1 MCLRAVSHKINK
13 QFDKVGNVCIF
24 AVSIDIKSMGKSF
37 FCRVTA
43 CVVACVFFIAAPS
56 CVNNKYELSEE
67 NLDMNVTV
75 FQEGISLPL
84 GSTADITLK
93 ELLAKMEL
101 GEDFDKYFGAGEDG
115 AYMVSIDGEYDL
127 SEELESL
134 TDILDIDAVGIDH
147 EAKFSLKDVNL
158 DGLEIDAID
167 FPYEK
172 KLSELITLPE
182 VNLPSMPAQ
191 EVNVSA
197 GLDDYAID
205 KSALNKVMKDNLE
218 DKEYKESGTLISLSK
233 DKIDKV
239 APFITDPDMEIQL
252 DNLGSMDL
260 GLEKEEEYSMEDSPI
275 NLVFEAELP
284 SGITGI
290 SALTFKDA
298 SLDITVRL
306 SDHFLKSGH
315 VDPTVDL
322 DLSHVFHLA
331 DVANDGHD
339 KDTWDHVVD
348 LFDLTHE
355 NTEPWSQ
362 THNIGIKS
370 LVIES
375 GDVVPENG
383 KVYLRKSVHVVPKV
397 TIDYNELVTTLNL
410 MQDHHQAIVEIDV
423 KFNNFEVDDIVFS
436 TDPMPMDFNKTISV
450 GSETGIDVPEQIE
463 KISSIKFTEA
473 SKLGLEIVAQN
484 LIDNMDLSLESL
496 QFTFPEGLDVKEGT
510 DYTVDNNVVTV
521 PGTAISETP
530 YKLDVMLGGIALGE
544 PEDGK
549 IYIKEDIKV
558 VAKVKAE
565 AQDISLS
572 DLPSS
577 DADDLKVNVKVTP
590 SLEFDDAVLTVKQ
603 TGFPIDLSVQSI
615 NAELPDAVK
624 DMEIVTV
631 YLAGEPK
638 ISIDINLPDLSQI
651 LGEQVSMNIVPSKEG
666 VALYFPEMLKF
677 PTSGDHFAYYN
688 HSKHALEY
696 KTRFADIDFPI
707 EKLEIA
713 PVKEKDPVTN
723 TDKAYARGEIKV
735 SGGVSVTGGEITYK
749 QIKKIVES
757 ENAVFSFIAR
767 MSELTPAEMEFGSY
781 ETSAGRVEQE
791 LDFLSDVEVPEML
804 EQLQQ
809 IELDDVKLFI
819 DIDARDLPSLG
830 AEAEIVFDVTAS
842 LPDFVMLDEN
852 DPRVNNNTL
861 LLSVVGTEQNDE
873 IVFAMDPV
881 KIIGLDLSDVDFKS
895 DEPLDQKVV
904 LDASLKLSNANVV
917 AANWVDKEHSIKL
930 EAVIKSDK
938 QYAEGE
944 QEKILVKSIKGRVNY
959 AIDPIEEEIDL
970 SDISKALNGDN
981 LTADIDI
988 HRFYVALDV
997 TTNLGV
1003 SAKADLKITPRYDG
1017 EWDEEKSVVPG
1028 KAIELSAAENAA
1040 DMKTTSLWISNT
1052 DEGMPAG
1059 YEFVEL
1065 DLLSLLRNMPEAIK
1079 LNLAAGTDAEE
1090 VCVFEPGAEYKLSAR
1105 YAAGIPLELGHD
1117 FAIEYR
1123 DTIQGI
1129 PAELGQIM
1137 EYGTLGLGG
1146 SVTSS
1151 IPLNFDMSVLLLDS
1165 EDNLIEM
1172 AETSG
1177 KQVIRGCGP
1186 NGTPVATPLDI
1197 VLEKKDGVD
1206 MSDISSLVL
1215 VFVANA
1221 ENMVGIPFKEESS
1234 LKAVLNAR
1242 IPEGITMDLSG
1253 LLFPKED
1260 EGSEEDENE
1269 TNE

>member
-1 MCLRAVSHKINK
+1 M
-13 QFDKVGNVCIF
+13 DGNVSIF

-37 FCRVTA
+37 FSRVTA
-43 CVVACVFFIAAPS
+43 CAVACVFFIATPS

-101 GEDFDKYFGAGEDG
+101 GEDFDKYFGAGADG

-127 SEELESL
+127 SEDLKSL

-158 DGLEIDAID
+158 DGLKIDAMD

-172 KLSELITLPE
+172 KLSELITLPQ
-182 VNLPSMPAQ
+182 VNLPVMPAQ

-197 GLDDYAID
+197 GLADYAID
-205 KSALNKVMKDNLE
+205 KSELNEVLKNNLGNKNVTGTLLSLSESVTNSISFDSDEPISIGDNLSIQGVGDLGFNKVTHYTMADN
-218 DKEYKESGTLISLSK
+218 
-233 DKIDKV
+233 
-239 APFITDPDMEIQL
+239 
-252 DNLGSMDL
+252 
-260 GLEKEEEYSMEDSPI
+260 PI
-275 NLVFEAELP
+275 NLEFRAELP
-284 SGITGI
+284 AGITGI
-290 SALTFKDA
+290 SALTFKNA
-298 SLDITVRL
+298 SLDITVKL

-322 DLSHVFHLA
+322 DLSHVFHLTGQENA
-331 DVANDGHD
+331 EHED
-339 KDTWDHVVD
+339 KWDHVVD
-348 LFDLTHE
+348 EFDLTDE
-355 NTEPWSQ
+355 KNWSD
-362 THNIGIKS
+362 THSIVLES
-370 LVIES
+370 LVIEA
-375 GDVVPENG
+375 GDVVPEDG
-383 KVYLRKSVHVVPKV
+383 KMYLKKNVQIIPEVDIEYH
-397 TIDYNELVTTLNL
+397 DLVTTVNL
-410 MQDHHQAIVEIDV
+410 MKQHHETIVEIDV

-436 TDPMPMDFNKTISV
+436 TDPMTMDFNKTISV
-450 GSETGIDVPEQIE
+450 GSDTGIDVPEQIE

-473 SKLGLEIVAQN
+473 SKLGLEIAAQN

-496 QFTFPEGLDVKEGT
+496 QFTFPESLDVKEGT
-510 DYTVDNNVVTV
+510 GYTVNNNVVTV

-544 PEDGK
+544 PEGGK
-549 IYIKEDIKV
+549 IYIKEDVKV
-558 VAKVKAE
+558 VANVKAE
-565 AQDISLS
+565 AQNISLS

-577 DADDLKVNVKVTP
+577 DADDMKVNVKVTP
-590 SLEFDDAVLTVKQ
+590 SLEFDDAALTVKQ
-603 TGFPIDLSVQSI
+603 TGFPIDLPVENI
-615 NAELPDAVK
+615 NAVLPDAVK

-631 YLAGEPK
+631 YLEGDPK
-638 ISIDINLPDLSQI
+638 ISIDVNLPDLSTI
-651 LGEQVSMNIVPSKEG
+651 LGEQVSMDIVPSKEG

-696 KTRFADIDFPI
+696 KTEFADIDFPI
-707 EKLEIA
+707 EKLEIK
-713 PVKEKDPVTN
+713 PVIEG
-723 TDKAYARGEIKV
+723 DKAYARGEIKV

-749 QIKKIVES
+749 QVKKIVES
-757 ENAVFSFIAR
+757 ENAVFSFIAS
-767 MSELTPAEMEFGSY
+767 MSELSPAKMEVGSY
-781 ETSAGRVEQE
+781 ETSAGRVEQK

-819 DIDARDLPSLG
+819 DIDAQDLPSLG
-830 AEAEIVFDVTAS
+830 EHAKIVFDVTAS
-842 LPDFVMLDEN
+842 LPDFVILDET
-852 DPRVNNNTL
+852 DERVNNNTL
-861 LLSVVGTEQNDE
+861 LLSVVGTEQNDKIE
-873 IVFAMDPV
+873 FAMEPV
-881 KIIGLDLSDVDFKS
+881 RIVGLDLSDVDLKS
-895 DEPLDQKVV
+895 DESLDQKVV
-904 LDASLKLSNANVV
+904 LDASLKLSNANEV
-917 AANWVDKEHSIKL
+917 ADKWVDKWVDKEHSIKL
-930 EAVIKSDK
+930 EAVIRSDK

-944 QEKILVKSIKGRVNY
+944 QEKILIKSIKGRVNY

-970 SDISKALNGDN
+970 SDISEALNGDN
-981 LTADIDI
+981 LTADLDI

-1017 EWDEEKSVVPG
+1017 EWDEEKSVAPG

-1079 LNLAAGTDAEE
+1079 LNLTAGTDAEE
-1090 VCVFEPGAEYKLSAR
+1090 VCVFEPGAEYKLSAK

-1186 NGTPVATPLDI
+1186 NGTPVTTPLDI

-1206 MSDISSLVL
+1206 MSDVSSIVL
-1215 VFVANA
+1215 LFKANTESVAG
-1221 ENMVGIPFKEESS
+1221 MPFKEESS

-1242 IPEGITMDLSG
+1242 IPEGITLDLSG
-1253 LLFPKED
+1253 ILFPQED
-1260 EGSEEDENE
+1260 EDSEGDENE
-1269 TNE
+1269 INE

>member
-1 MCLRAVSHKINK
+1 M
-13 QFDKVGNVCIF
+13 DGNVSIF

-37 FCRVTA
+37 FSRVTA
-43 CVVACVFFIAAPS
+43 CAVACAFFIATPS

-101 GEDFDKYFGAGEDG
+101 GEDFDKYFGASEDG
-115 AYMVSIDGEYDL
+115 SYVVTMDGEYDL
-127 SEELESL
+127 SEDLNSL
-134 TDILDIDAVGIDH
+134 TDILDIDAVSIDH
-147 EAKFSLKDVNL
+147 EAKFSLNNVNL
-158 DGLEIDAID
+158 AGLTIDAID

-197 GLDDYAID
+197 GLEDYAID
-205 KSALNKVMKDNLE
+205 KSKLNEVLKNNLGNKNVTGTLLSLSESVTNSIPFDSDEPISIGDDLSIPGVSDLGFNKVTHYTMTDN
-218 DKEYKESGTLISLSK
+218 
-233 DKIDKV
+233 
-239 APFITDPDMEIQL
+239 
-252 DNLGSMDL
+252 
-260 GLEKEEEYSMEDSPI
+260 PI
-275 NLVFEAELP
+275 NLEFRAELP

-290 SALTFKDA
+290 SALTFKNA

-322 DLSHVFHLA
+322 DLSHVFHLT
-331 DVANDGHD
+331 DLENTEHED
-339 KDTWDHVVD
+339 KWDHVVD
-348 LFDLTHE
+348 EFDLTDGD
-355 NTEPWSQ
+355 NWSD
-362 THNIGIKS
+362 THSIAIES
-370 LVIES
+370 LVIEA
-375 GDVVPENG
+375 GDVVPEDG
-383 KVYLRKSVHVVPKV
+383 KMYLKKTVQIIPEVDIVYH
-397 TIDYNELVTTLNL
+397 DLVTTVNL
-410 MQDHHQAIVEIDV
+410 MKQHHETIVEIDV

-436 TDPMPMDFNKTISV
+436 TDPMTMDFNKTISV

-496 QFTFPEGLDVKEGT
+496 QFTFPESLDVKEGT
-510 DYTVDNNVVTV
+510 GYTVNNNVVTV
-521 PGTAISETP
+521 DGTEISETP
-530 YKLDVMLGGIALGE
+530 YQLDVMLGGIALGE
-544 PEDGK
+544 PDGGK

-577 DADDLKVNVKVTP
+577 DADDMKVNVKVTP
-590 SLEFDDAVLTVKQ
+590 SLEFDDAALTVKQ
-603 TGFPIDLSVQSI
+603 TGFPIDLPVQSI

-631 YLAGEPK
+631 YLEDDPNDPEDDPK
-638 ISIDINLPDLSQI
+638 ISIDVNLPDLSTI
-651 LGEQVSMNIVPSKEG
+651 LGEQVSMDIVPSKEG

-677 PTSGDHFAYYN
+677 PTSGEHFDYYN

-696 KTRFADIDFPI
+696 KTEFADIEFPI
-707 EKLEIA
+707 EKLEIK
-713 PVKEKDPVTN
+713 PVIEG
-723 TDKAYARGEIKV
+723 DKAYARGEIKV

-757 ENAVFSFIAR
+757 TDAVFSFTAR
-767 MSELTPAEMEFGSY
+767 MSELTPAEMELGSY

-791 LDFLSDVEVPEML
+791 LDFLSDVDVPEML

-809 IELDDVKLFI
+809 IELDDVKLFM
-819 DIDARDLPSLG
+819 DIDAQGLPSLG
-830 AEAEIVFDVTAS
+830 EHAKIVFDVTAS
-842 LPDFVMLDEN
+842 LPDFVILDET
-852 DPRVNNNTL
+852 DERVNNNTL
-861 LLSVVGTEQNDE
+861 LLSVVGTEQNDKIE
-873 IVFAMDPV
+873 FAMEPV
-881 KIIGLDLSDVDFKS
+881 RIVGLDLSDVDLKS

-917 AANWVDKEHSIKL
+917 ADKWVDKEHSIKL

-944 QEKILVKSIKGRVNY
+944 QEKILIKSIKGRVNY

-970 SDISKALNGDN
+970 SDIAEALNGDN
-981 LTADIDI
+981 LTADLDI

-997 TTNLGV
+997 KTNLGV

-1017 EWDEEKSVVPG
+1017 EWDEEKSMVPG

-1079 LNLAAGTDAEE
+1079 LNLTAGTDAEE
-1090 VCVFEPGAEYKLSAR
+1090 VCVFEPGAEYKLSAK

-1186 NGTPVATPLDI
+1186 NGTPVTTPLDI

-1206 MSDISSLVL
+1206 MSDVSSIVL
-1215 VFVANA
+1215 LFKANTESVAG
-1221 ENMVGIPFKEESS
+1221 MPFKEESS
-1234 LKAVLNAR
+1234 LKAVINAR

>member
-1 MCLRAVSHKINK
+1 M
-13 QFDKVGNVCIF
+13 
-24 AVSIDIKSMGKSF
+24 
-37 FCRVTA
+37 TA
-43 CVVACVFFIAAPS
+43 CVTACVFFITTPS

-115 AYMVSIDGEYDL
+115 AYMVSIDGEYNL
-127 SEELESL
+127 SEELKSL

-147 EAKFSLKDVNL
+147 EAKFSLKEVNL
-158 DGLEIDAID
+158 DGLKIDAIE

-172 KLSELITLPE
+172 KLSDLITLPE
-182 VNLPSMPAQ
+182 VDLPAMPAQ

-197 GLDDYAID
+197 GLADYAID
-205 KSALNKVMKDNLE
+205 KSALDKVLRDNLG
-218 DKEYKESGTLISLSK
+218 EYKESGVLISLSESM
-233 DKIDKV
+233 IDRIPV
-239 APFITDPDMEIQL
+239 
-252 DNLGSMDL
+252 
-260 GLEKEEEYSMEDSPI
+260 DSDDPI
-275 NLVFEAELP
+275 NLGDGLSIPGVGDLSLNKVEHYSMSETPINLEFRAELP
-284 SGITGI
+284 SGITGV

-298 SLDITVRL
+298 YLELTVKL

-322 DLSHVFHLA
+322 DLSHVFHLEDVENEEHA
-331 DVANDGHD
+331 D
-339 KDTWDHVVD
+339 KWDHVVD
-348 LFDLTHE
+348 LFDLTDDQ
-355 NTEPWSQ
+355 WSD
-362 THNIGIKS
+362 THRIGIKS
-370 LVIES
+370 LVIEP
-375 GDVVPENG
+375 GDVVTENG
-383 KVYLRKSVHVVPKV
+383 KVYLRKNIEVIPEVDIEYH
-397 TIDYNELVTTLNL
+397 DLVTTVNL
-410 MQDHHQAIVEIDV
+410 MKQHHETIVEIDV

-436 TDPMPMDFNKTISV
+436 TDPMTMDFNKTISV

-473 SKLGLEIVAQN
+473 SRLGLEIVAQN
-484 LIDNMDLSLESL
+484 LVDNMDLSLESL
-496 QFTFPEGLDVKEGT
+496 EFTFPESLDVKEGT
-510 DYTVDNNVVTV
+510 GYIVNNNVVTV
-521 PGTAISETP
+521 AGAEISGTP
-530 YKLDVMLGGIALGE
+530 YRLDVMLGGIALGE

-549 IYIKEDIKV
+549 IYIKEDVKV

-577 DADDLKVNVKVTP
+577 DAGDMKVNVKVTP
-590 SLEFDDAVLTVKQ
+590 SLEFEDAAMTVKQ
-603 TGFPIDLSVQSI
+603 TGFPIDLPVESI
-615 NAELPDAVK
+615 NAALPDAVK
-624 DMEIVTV
+624 DMETVTV

-638 ISIDINLPDLSQI
+638 IMIDIDLPDLSQI

-666 VALYFPEMLKF
+666 VSLYFPEMLKF
-677 PTSGDHFAYYN
+677 PTSGAHFAYYN

-696 KTRFADIDFPI
+696 KAEFADIEFPI
-707 EKLEIA
+707 EKLEIR
-713 PVKEKDPVTN
+713 PVIEG
-723 TDKAYARGEIKV
+723 DKAYARGEIKV

-749 QIKKIVES
+749 QVKKIVES
-757 ENAVFSFIAR
+757 EEAVFSFTAS
-767 MSELTPAEMEFGSY
+767 MSELSPAEMEVGSF
-781 ETSAGRVEQE
+781 ETSAGRVEQDI
-791 LDFLSDVEVPEML
+791 DFLSDVDVPEML

-819 DIDARDLPSLG
+819 DIDAEGLPSLG
-830 AEAEIVFDVTAS
+830 TEAEIVFDVTAS

-861 LLSVVGTEQNDE
+861 LLNVVGTEQGGE

-881 KIIGLDLSDVDFKS
+881 KIVGLDLSEVDFKS
-895 DEPLDQKVV
+895 DEPFDQKVV
-904 LDASLKLSNANVV
+904 LDASLKLSNAKVV
-917 AANWVDKEHSIKL
+917 ADDWVDKEHSIKL
-930 EAVIKSDK
+930 AAVIRSDK

-944 QEKILVKSIKGRVNY
+944 QEKILIKSIKGRVNY

-970 SDISKALNGDN
+970 SEISEALNGDN
-981 LTADIDI
+981 LAADIDI
-988 HRFYVALDV
+988 HRFYIALDV

-1017 EWDEEKSVVPG
+1017 EWDEGKAVAPG
-1028 KAIELSAAENAA
+1028 KAIELSAAENAE

-1052 DEGMPAG
+1052 DEGMPTG
-1059 YEFVEL
+1059 YEFVKL
-1065 DLLSLLRNMPEAIK
+1065 DILSLLRDMPEAIK
-1079 LNLAAGTDAEE
+1079 LNLTAGTDAEE
-1090 VCVFEPGAEYKLSAR
+1090 VCVFEPGAEYKLSAK

-1146 SVTSS
+1146 SVVSS
-1151 IPLNFDMSVLLLDS
+1151 IPLNFDISVLLLDS
-1165 EDNLIEM
+1165 EDNVVEM

-1186 NGTPVATPLDI
+1186 NGTPVTTPLDF
-1197 VLEKKDGVD
+1197 VLKKKEGVD

-1215 VFVANA
+1215 VFVANTESVA
-1221 ENMVGIPFKEESS
+1221 GIPFKEDSS

-1242 IPEGITMDLSG
+1242 IPEGITLDLSG
-1253 LLFPKED
+1253 VLFQQADED
-1260 EGSEEDENE
+1260 SEEGENE
-1269 TNE
+1269 TNK

>member
-1 MCLRAVSHKINK
+1 M
-13 QFDKVGNVCIF
+13 DGNVSIF

-37 FCRVTA
+37 FSRVTA
-43 CVVACVFFIAAPS
+43 CAVACIFFIAAPS

-127 SEELESL
+127 SEELKSL

-158 DGLEIDAID
+158 DGLKIDAMD

-172 KLSELITLPE
+172 KLSELITLPQ
-182 VNLPSMPAQ
+182 VNLPAMPAQ

-197 GLDDYAID
+197 GLADYAID
-205 KSALNKVMKDNLE
+205 KSALNKVMKDNLG
-218 DKEYKESGTLISLSK
+218 EYKESGTLISLSEAM
-233 DKIDKV
+233 IDRIPVDSDDPISLGDDLSLPGVGDMGLNKV
-239 APFITDPDMEIQL
+239 TH
-252 DNLGSMDL
+252 NSMS
-260 GLEKEEEYSMEDSPI
+260 ETPI
-275 NLVFEAELP
+275 NLEFRAELP
-284 SGITGI
+284 AGITGI
-290 SALTFKDA
+290 SALTFKNA
-298 SLDITVRL
+298 SLDLTVKL

-322 DLSHVFHLA
+322 DLSHVFHLT
-331 DVANDGHD
+331 DLENTEHED
-339 KDTWDHVVD
+339 KWDHVVD
-348 LFDLTHE
+348 EFDLTDGG
-355 NTEPWSQ
+355 NWSD
-362 THNIGIKS
+362 THSVAIES
-370 LVIES
+370 LVIEQ
-375 GDVVPENG
+375 GDVVHENG
-383 KVYLRKSVHVVPKV
+383 KTYLKKNVQIIPEVDIEYH
-397 TIDYNELVTTLNL
+397 DLVTTVNL
-410 MQDHHQAIVEIDV
+410 MKLHHETIVEIDV

-436 TDPMPMDFNKTISV
+436 TDPMTMDFNKTISV

-496 QFTFPEGLDVKEGT
+496 QFTFPESLDVKDGT
-510 DYTVDNNVVTV
+510 GYTVTNNVVTV
-521 PGTAISETP
+521 AGEEISETP
-530 YKLDVMLGGIALGE
+530 YQLDVMLGGIALGE
-544 PEDGK
+544 PEGGK

-590 SLEFDDAVLTVKQ
+590 SLEFDDAVLTVKE
-603 TGFPIDLSVQSI
+603 TGFPIDLPVQSI

-624 DMEIVTV
+624 DMETVTV
-631 YLAGEPK
+631 YLAGKPK

-677 PTSGDHFAYYN
+677 LTSGDHFAYYN

-696 KTRFADIDFPI
+696 KTEFVDIEFPI
-707 EKLEIA
+707 EKLEIK
-713 PVKEKDPVTN
+713 PVIEG
-723 TDKAYARGEIKV
+723 DKAYARGEIKV

-749 QIKKIVES
+749 QVKKIVES
-757 ENAVFSFIAR
+757 EDAVFSFTAR
-767 MSELTPAEMEFGSY
+767 MSELSPAEMEVGSY

-819 DIDARDLPSLG
+819 DIDAAGLPSLG
-830 AEAEIVFDVTAS
+830 DKAEIIFDVTAS

-861 LLSVVGTEQNDE
+861 LLNVVGTERDGE

-917 AANWVDKEHSIKL
+917 AADWGDKEHSLKL

-944 QEKILVKSIKGRVNY
+944 QEKILIKSIKGRVNY

-970 SDISKALNGDN
+970 SDISEALNGDN
-981 LTADIDI
+981 LSADLDI

-1017 EWDEEKSVVPG
+1017 EWDEEKAVVPG

-1079 LNLAAGTDAEE
+1079 LNLTAGTDAEE
-1090 VCVFEPGAEYKLSAR
+1090 VCVFEPGAEYKLSAK

-1186 NGTPVATPLDI
+1186 NGTPVTTPLDI

-1206 MSDISSLVL
+1206 MSDVSSIVL

-1221 ENMVGIPFKEESS
+1221 ENMAGIPFKEESS

-1260 EGSEEDENE
+1260 EDSEGDENE

>member
-1 MCLRAVSHKINK
+1 M
-13 QFDKVGNVCIF
+13 DGNVSIF

-37 FCRVTA
+37 FSRVTA
-43 CVVACVFFIAAPS
+43 CAVACVFFIAAPS

-158 DGLEIDAID
+158 AGLKIDAID

-172 KLSELITLPE
+172 KLSELITLPQ
-182 VNLPSMPAQ
+182 VNLPDMPAQ

-197 GLDDYAID
+197 GLADYAID
-205 KSALNKVMKDNLE
+205 KSALDKVLEDNLG
-218 DKEYKESGTLISLSK
+218 EYKESGTLISLSEAM
-233 DKIDKV
+233 IDRIPVDSDDPISLGDDLSIPGVGDMGLNKV
-239 APFITDPDMEIQL
+239 TH
-252 DNLGSMDL
+252 
-260 GLEKEEEYSMEDSPI
+260 YSMSETPI
-275 NLVFEAELP
+275 NLEFRAELP
-284 SGITGI
+284 AGITGI
-290 SALTFKDA
+290 SALNFKNA
-298 SLDITVRL
+298 SLDLTVKL

-322 DLSHVFHLA
+322 DLSHVFHLT
-331 DVANDGHD
+331 DLENTEHED
-339 KDTWDHVVD
+339 KWDHVVD
-348 LFDLTHE
+348 EFDLTDGE
-355 NTEPWSQ
+355 NWSD
-362 THNIGIKS
+362 THSITIES
-370 LVIES
+370 LVIEQD
-375 GDVVPENG
+375 DVVHENG
-383 KVYLRKSVHVVPKV
+383 KTYLKKNVQIIPEVDIEYH
-397 TIDYNELVTTLNL
+397 DLVTTVNL
-410 MQDHHQAIVEIDV
+410 MKLHHETVVEIDV

-436 TDPMPMDFNKTISV
+436 TDPITMDFNKTISV
-450 GSETGIDVPEQIE
+450 GSDTGIEVPEQIE
-463 KISSIKFTEA
+463 KISSIKFTEG

-496 QFTFPEGLDVKEGT
+496 QFTFPESLDVKEGT
-510 DYTVDNNVVTV
+510 GYTVNNNVVTV

-544 PEDGK
+544 PEGGK

-577 DADDLKVNVKVTP
+577 DADDMKVNVKVTP

-603 TGFPIDLSVQSI
+603 TGFPIDLPVQSI

-631 YLAGEPK
+631 YLEGDPK
-638 ISIDINLPDLSQI
+638 ISIDVNLPDLSTI
-651 LGEQVSMNIVPSKEG
+651 LGEQVSMDIVPSKEG

-677 PTSGDHFAYYN
+677 PTSGEHFSYYN
-688 HSKHALEY
+688 HSTHALEY
-696 KTRFADIDFPI
+696 KTGFADIEFPI
-707 EKLEIA
+707 EKLEIK
-713 PVKEKDPVTN
+713 PVIEG
-723 TDKAYARGEIKV
+723 DKAYARGEIKV

-749 QIKKIVES
+749 QVKKIVES
-757 ENAVFSFIAR
+757 EDAVFSFTAR
-767 MSELTPAEMEFGSY
+767 MSELSPAEMEVGSY

-819 DIDARDLPSLG
+819 DIDAAGLPSLG
-830 AEAEIVFDVTAS
+830 DEAEIIFDVTAS

-861 LLSVVGTEQNDE
+861 LLSVVGTEQNDG

-904 LDASLKLSNANVV
+904 LDASLKLKNANVV
-917 AANWVDKEHSIKL
+917 AADWVDKEHSIKL

-944 QEKILVKSIKGRVNY
+944 QEKILIKSIKGRVNY

-970 SDISKALNGDN
+970 SDIAEALNGDN
-981 LTADIDI
+981 LSADLDI

-1003 SAKADLKITPRYDG
+1003 SAKADLKITPCYDG
-1017 EWDEEKSVVPG
+1017 EWDEEKAVVPG

-1090 VCVFEPGAEYKLSAR
+1090 VCVFEPGAEYKLSAK
-1105 YAAGIPLELGHD
+1105 YAAGIPVELGHD

-1186 NGTPVATPLDI
+1186 NGTPVTTPLDI

-1221 ENMVGIPFKEESS
+1221 ENMAGIPFKEESS

-1242 IPEGITMDLSG
+1242 IPEGITLDLSG
-1253 LLFPKED
+1253 ILFPQ
-1260 EGSEEDENE
+1260 EEDEDSEGDENE
-1269 TNE
+1269 INE

>member
-37 FCRVTA
+37 FSRVTA
-43 CVVACVFFIAAPS
+43 CAVACIFFVAAPS

-167 FPYEK
+167 FPYKK

-197 GLDDYAID
+197 GLADYAID
-205 KSALNKVMKDNLE
+205 KSALNKVMKDNLG
-218 DKEYKESGTLISLSK
+218 EYKESGTLISLSEA
-233 DKIDKV
+233 KIDAASLV
-239 APFITDPDMEIQL
+239 ISDPDAEISL
-252 DNLGSMDL
+252 DNPIIPGFGAIDL
-260 GLEKEEEYSMEDSPI
+260 DLKKEEEYSMEDSPI

-290 SALTFKDA
+290 SALTFKNA

-331 DVANDGHD
+331 DVANNGHD

-355 NTEPWSQ
+355 STEPWSE

-436 TDPMPMDFNKTISV
+436 TNPMTMDFNKTISV
-450 GSETGIDVPEQIE
+450 GSDSGIEVPEQIK

-496 QFTFPEGLDVKEGT
+496 QFTFPESLDVKEGT
-510 DYTVDNNVVTV
+510 GYTVNNNVVTV
-521 PGTAISETP
+521 AGTAISETP
-530 YKLDVMLGGIALGE
+530 YRLDVMLGGIALGE

-549 IYIKEDIKV
+549 IYIKEDVKV
-558 VAKVKAE
+558 VANVKAE

-590 SLEFDDAVLTVKQ
+590 LLEFDDAVLTVKQ
-603 TGFPIDLSVQSI
+603 TGFPIDLPVQSI
-615 NAELPDAVK
+615 NAELPATVK

-631 YLAGEPK
+631 YLEGDPK
-638 ISIDINLPDLSQI
+638 ISIDVNLPDLSTI
-651 LGEQVSMNIVPSKEG
+651 LGEQVSMDIVPSKEG

-677 PTSGDHFAYYN
+677 PTSGEHFTYYN

-696 KTRFADIDFPI
+696 KTEFANIDFPI
-707 EKLEIA
+707 EKLEIK
-713 PVKEKDPVTN
+713 PVIEG
-723 TDKAYARGEIKV
+723 DKAYARGEIKV

-749 QIKKIVES
+749 QVKKIVES
-757 ENAVFSFIAR
+757 ENAVFSFTAS
-767 MSELTPAEMEFGSY
+767 MPDLTPAELELGSY

-819 DIDARDLPSLG
+819 DIDAAGLPSLG
-830 AEAEIVFDVTAS
+830 DDAEIIFDVTAS

-861 LLSVVGTEQNDE
+861 LLNVVGTERDGE

-881 KIIGLDLSDVDFKS
+881 KIIGLDLSDVDLKS

-904 LDASLKLSNANVV
+904 LDASLKLKDASLV
-917 AANWVDKEHSIKL
+917 ATEWVNRTHSIKL
-930 EAVIKSDK
+930 DAVIKSDK

-970 SDISKALNGDN
+970 SDIAEALNGDN
-981 LTADIDI
+981 LTADLDI

-1079 LNLAAGTDAEE
+1079 LNLTAGTDAEE
-1090 VCVFEPGAEYKLSAR
+1090 VCVFEPGEEYKLSAK

-1177 KQVIRGCGP
+1177 KQVISGCGP
-1186 NGTPVATPLDI
+1186 NGTPVTTPLDI

-1206 MSDISSLVL
+1206 MSDVSSIVL
-1215 VFVANA
+1215 LFKANTESVAG
-1221 ENMVGIPFKEESS
+1221 MPFKEESS
-1234 LKAVLNAR
+1234 LKAVINAR

>member
-1 MCLRAVSHKINK
+1 
-13 QFDKVGNVCIF
+13 
-24 AVSIDIKSMGKSF
+24 MGKSF

-158 DGLEIDAID
+158 TGLKINAID

-197 GLDDYAID
+197 GLADYAID

-218 DKEYKESGTLISLSK
+218 DKGYKESGTLISLSEA
-233 DKIDKV
+233 KID
-239 APFITDPDMEIQL
+239 AASSAISDPDAEISI
-252 DNLGSMDL
+252 DNPIIPGFGAIDL

-284 SGITGI
+284 AGITGI
-290 SALTFKDA
+290 SALTFKNA

-331 DVANDGHD
+331 DVANNGHD

-355 NTEPWSQ
+355 STEPWSE

-410 MQDHHQAIVEIDV
+410 MKDHHQAIVEIDV

-436 TDPMPMDFNKTISV
+436 TDPMTMDFNKTISV

-463 KISSIKFTEA
+463 KISSIKFTEG

-496 QFTFPEGLDVKEGT
+496 QFTFPESLDVKEGT

-521 PGTAISETP
+521 PGTEISETP
-530 YKLDVMLGGIALGE
+530 YQLDVMLGGIALGE
-544 PEDGK
+544 PEGGK

-590 SLEFDDAVLTVKQ
+590 SLESDDAVLTVKQ
-603 TGFPIDLSVQSI
+603 TGFPIDLPVKDI
-615 NAELPDAVK
+615 DAPLPDAVK

-631 YLAGEPK
+631 YLDGEPE

-696 KTRFADIDFPI
+696 KTEFADIDFPI
-707 EKLEIA
+707 EKLEIR
-713 PVKEKDPVTN
+713 PVIEG
-723 TDKAYARGEIKV
+723 DKAYARGEIKV
-735 SGGVSVTGGEITYK
+735 SGGVSVTGGEIRYK

-757 ENAVFSFIAR
+757 ENAVFSFTAS
-767 MSELTPAEMEFGSY
+767 MPDLTPAEMELGSY

-791 LDFLSDVEVPEML
+791 LDFLSDVQVPEML

-819 DIDARDLPSLG
+819 DIDAAGLPSLG

-904 LDASLKLSNANVV
+904 LDASLKLSKAKVV
-917 AANWVDKEHSIKL
+917 AADWVDKEHSIKL

-970 SDISKALNGDN
+970 SDISKALKGDN

-997 TTNLGV
+997 KTNLGV

-1017 EWDEEKSVVPG
+1017 EWDEEKAVAPG
-1028 KAIELSAAENAA
+1028 KAIELSAAENAG
-1040 DMKTTSLWISNT
+1040 DMKITRLWISNT

-1065 DLLSLLRNMPEAIK
+1065 DLLSMLRNMPEAIK

-1090 VCVFEPGAEYKLSAR
+1090 VCVFEPGAEYKLSAK

-1165 EDNLIEM
+1165 EDNQIEM

-1186 NGTPVATPLDI
+1186 NGTPVTTPLDI

-1206 MSDISSLVL
+1206 MSDVSSIVL
-1215 VFVANA
+1215 LFKANTESVAG
-1221 ENMVGIPFKEESS
+1221 MPFKEESS

-1260 EGSEEDENE
+1260 EDSEGDENE
-1269 TNE
+1269 INE

>member
-37 FCRVTA
+37 FSRVTA
-43 CVVACVFFIAAPS
+43 CAVACIFFIAAPS

-127 SEELESL
+127 SEELKSL

-147 EAKFSLKDVNL
+147 EAKFSLKEVNL
-158 DGLEIDAID
+158 DGLEINAID

-182 VNLPSMPAQ
+182 VNLPAMPAQ

-197 GLDDYAID
+197 GLADYAID
-205 KSALNKVMKDNLE
+205 KSALNKVMKDNLG
-218 DKEYKESGTLISLSK
+218 EYKESGTLISLSE

-260 GLEKEEEYSMEDSPI
+260 GLKMEEEYSMTDSPI

-290 SALTFKDA
+290 SALTFKNA
-298 SLDITVRL
+298 SLGITVRL

-322 DLSHVFHLA
+322 DLSHVFHLT
-331 DVANDGHD
+331 DLENTEHED
-339 KDTWDHVVD
+339 KWDHVVD
-348 LFDLTHE
+348 EFDLTDGG
-355 NTEPWSQ
+355 NWSD
-362 THNIGIKS
+362 THSVAIES
-370 LVIES
+370 LVIEQ
-375 GDVVPENG
+375 GDVVHENG
-383 KVYLRKSVHVVPKV
+383 KTYLKKNVQIIPEVDIEYH
-397 TIDYNELVTTLNL
+397 DLVTTVNL
-410 MQDHHQAIVEIDV
+410 MKLHHETIVEIDV
-423 KFNNFEVDDIVFS
+423 KFYNFEVDDIVFS
-436 TDPMPMDFNKTISV
+436 TDPMTMDFNKTISV

-496 QFTFPEGLDVKEGT
+496 QFTFPESLDVKEGT
-510 DYTVDNNVVTV
+510 GYTVDNNMVTV

-544 PEDGK
+544 PEGGK

-590 SLEFDDAVLTVKQ
+590 SLEFDDAVLTVKE
-603 TGFPIDLSVQSI
+603 TGFPIDLPVQSI

-624 DMEIVTV
+624 DMETVTV

-696 KTRFADIDFPI
+696 KTEFADIEFPI
-707 EKLEIA
+707 EKLEIK
-713 PVKEKDPVTN
+713 PVIEG
-723 TDKAYARGEIKV
+723 DKAYARGEIKV

-749 QIKKIVES
+749 QVKKILES
-757 ENAVFSFIAR
+757 EDAEFSFIAR
-767 MSELTPAEMEFGSY
+767 MSELTPAEMEVGSY

-819 DIDARDLPSLG
+819 DIDAAGLPSLG
-830 AEAEIVFDVTAS
+830 DKAEIIFDVTAS

-861 LLSVVGTEQNDE
+861 LLNVVGTERDGE

-917 AANWVDKEHSIKL
+917 AADWVDKEHSIKL

-944 QEKILVKSIKGRVNY
+944 QEKILIKSIKGRVNY

-970 SDISKALNGDN
+970 SDISEALNGDN
-981 LTADIDI
+981 LSADLDI

-1017 EWDEEKSVVPG
+1017 EWDEEKAVVPG

-1079 LNLAAGTDAEE
+1079 LNLTAGTDAEE
-1090 VCVFEPGAEYKLSAR
+1090 VCVFEPGAEYKLSAK

-1186 NGTPVATPLDI
+1186 NGTPVTTPLDI

-1206 MSDISSLVL
+1206 MSDVSSIVL

-1221 ENMVGIPFKEESS
+1221 ENMAGIPFKEESS

-1242 IPEGITMDLSG
+1242 IPEGITLDLSG
-1253 LLFPKED
+1253 ILFPQ
-1260 EGSEEDENE
+1260 EEDEDSEGDENE
-1269 TNE
+1269 INE

>member
-1 MCLRAVSHKINK
+1 M
-13 QFDKVGNVCIF
+13 DGNVSIF

-37 FCRVTA
+37 FSRVTA
-43 CVVACVFFIAAPS
+43 CAVACVFFIAAPS

-127 SEELESL
+127 SEELKSL

-158 DGLEIDAID
+158 DGLKIDAID

-172 KLSELITLPE
+172 KLSELITLPQ

-197 GLDDYAID
+197 GLADYAID
-205 KSALNKVMKDNLE
+205 KSALDKVLEDNLG
-218 DKEYKESGTLISLSK
+218 EYKESSTLISLSEAM
-233 DKIDKV
+233 IDRIPVDSDDPISLGDDLSIPGVGDMGLNKV
-239 APFITDPDMEIQL
+239 TH
-252 DNLGSMDL
+252 
-260 GLEKEEEYSMEDSPI
+260 YSMSETPI
-275 NLVFEAELP
+275 NLEFRAELP
-284 SGITGI
+284 AGITGI
-290 SALTFKDA
+290 SALTFKNA
-298 SLDITVRL
+298 SLDLTVKL

-322 DLSHVFHLA
+322 DLSHVFHLT
-331 DVANDGHD
+331 DLENTEHED
-339 KDTWDHVVD
+339 KWDHVVD
-348 LFDLTHE
+348 EFDLTDGE
-355 NTEPWSQ
+355 NWSD
-362 THNIGIKS
+362 THSVAIES
-370 LVIES
+370 LVIEQ
-375 GDVVPENG
+375 GDVVHENG
-383 KVYLRKSVHVVPKV
+383 KTYLKKNVQIIPEVDIEYH
-397 TIDYNELVTTLNL
+397 DLVTTVNL
-410 MQDHHQAIVEIDV
+410 MKLHHETVVEIDV

-436 TDPMPMDFNKTISV
+436 TDPMTMDFNKTISV

-496 QFTFPEGLDVKEGT
+496 QFTFPESLDVKEGT
-510 DYTVDNNVVTV
+510 GYTVTNNVVTV
-521 PGTAISETP
+521 AGEEISETP
-530 YKLDVMLGGIALGE
+530 YQLDVMLGGIALGE
-544 PEDGK
+544 PEGGK

-590 SLEFDDAVLTVKQ
+590 SLEFDDAVLTVKE
-603 TGFPIDLSVQSI
+603 TGFPIDLPVKDI
-615 NAELPDAVK
+615 DAVLPDAVK
-624 DMEIVTV
+624 DMETVTV

-677 PTSGDHFAYYN
+677 PTSGEHFSYYN

-696 KTRFADIDFPI
+696 KTEFADIEFPI
-707 EKLEIA
+707 EKLEIK
-713 PVKEKDPVTN
+713 PVIEG
-723 TDKAYARGEIKV
+723 DKAYARGEIKV

-749 QIKKIVES
+749 QVKKIVES
-757 ENAVFSFIAR
+757 EDAVFSFTAR
-767 MSELTPAEMEFGSY
+767 MSELSPAEMEVGSY

-819 DIDARDLPSLG
+819 DIDAARLPSLG
-830 AEAEIVFDVTAS
+830 DEAEIIFDVTAS

-861 LLSVVGTEQNDE
+861 LLSVVGTEQNDG

-904 LDASLKLSNANVV
+904 LDASLKLKNANVV
-917 AANWVDKEHSIKL
+917 AADWVDKEHSIKL

-970 SDISKALNGDN
+970 SDIAEALNGDN
-981 LTADIDI
+981 LSADLDI

-1003 SAKADLKITPRYDG
+1003 SAKADLKITPCYDG
-1017 EWDEEKSVVPG
+1017 EWDEEKAVVPG
-1028 KAIELSAAENAA
+1028 KAIELSAAENAG

-1090 VCVFEPGAEYKLSAR
+1090 VCVFEPGAEYKLSAK
-1105 YAAGIPLELGHD
+1105 YAAGIPVELGHD

-1186 NGTPVATPLDI
+1186 NGTPVTTPLDI

-1221 ENMVGIPFKEESS
+1221 ENMAGIPFKEDSS

-1242 IPEGITMDLSG
+1242 IPEGITLDLSG
-1253 LLFPKED
+1253 ILFPQ
-1260 EGSEEDENE
+1260 EEDEDSEGDENE
-1269 TNE
+1269 INE

>member
-1 MCLRAVSHKINK
+1 M
-13 QFDKVGNVCIF
+13 DGNVSIF

-37 FCRVTA
+37 FSRVTA
-43 CVVACVFFIAAPS
+43 CAVACVFFIATPS

-101 GEDFDKYFGAGEDG
+101 GEDFDKYFGASEDG
-115 AYMVSIDGEYDL
+115 SYVVTMDGEYDL
-127 SEELESL
+127 SEDLNSL
-134 TDILDIDAVGIDH
+134 TDILDIDAVSIDH

-158 DGLEIDAID
+158 DGLNIDAID

-197 GLDDYAID
+197 GLADYAID
-205 KSALNKVMKDNLE
+205 KSELNEVLKNNLGNKNVTGTLLSLLESVTNSIPFDSDEPISIGDDLSIPGVSDLGFNKVTHYTMTDN
-218 DKEYKESGTLISLSK
+218 
-233 DKIDKV
+233 
-239 APFITDPDMEIQL
+239 
-252 DNLGSMDL
+252 
-260 GLEKEEEYSMEDSPI
+260 PI
-275 NLVFEAELP
+275 NLEFRAELP
-284 SGITGI
+284 AGITGI
-290 SALTFKDA
+290 SALTFKNA

-315 VDPTVDL
+315 VDPTVDM
-322 DLSHVFHLA
+322 DLSHVFHLT
-331 DVANDGHD
+331 DLENTEHED
-339 KDTWDHVVD
+339 KWDHVVD
-348 LFDLTHE
+348 EFDLTDGE
-355 NTEPWSQ
+355 NWSDTQ
-362 THNIGIKS
+362 SVAIES
-370 LVIES
+370 LVIEA
-375 GDVVPENG
+375 GDVVPEDG
-383 KVYLRKSVHVVPKV
+383 KMYLKKNVQIIPEVDIEYH
-397 TIDYNELVTTLNL
+397 DLVTTVNL
-410 MQDHHQAIVEIDV
+410 MKQHHETIVEIDV

-436 TDPMPMDFNKTISV
+436 TDPMTMDFNKTISV
-450 GSETGIDVPEQIE
+450 GSDTGIEVPEQIE

-496 QFTFPEGLDVKEGT
+496 QFTFPESLDVKERTG
-510 DYTVDNNVVTV
+510 YTVNNNVVTV
-521 PGTAISETP
+521 AGEEISETP
-530 YKLDVMLGGIALGE
+530 YRLDVMLGGIALGE
-544 PEDGK
+544 PEGGK

-577 DADDLKVNVKVTP
+577 DADDMKVNVKVTP

-603 TGFPIDLSVQSI
+603 TGFPIDLPVQSI

-631 YLAGEPK
+631 YLEGEPK
-638 ISIDINLPDLSQI
+638 ISIDVNLPDLSTI
-651 LGEQVSMNIVPSKEG
+651 LGEQVSMDIVPSEEG

-677 PTSGDHFAYYN
+677 PTSGEHFDYYN

-696 KTRFADIDFPI
+696 KTGFADIEFPI
-707 EKLEIA
+707 EKLEIW
-713 PVKEKDPVTN
+713 PVIEG
-723 TDKAYARGEIKV
+723 DKAYARGEIKV

-757 ENAVFSFIAR
+757 TDAVFSFTAR
-767 MSELTPAEMEFGSY
+767 MSELTPAEMEVGSY

-819 DIDARDLPSLG
+819 DIDAQGLPSLG
-830 AEAEIVFDVTAS
+830 DEAEIIFDVTAS

-861 LLSVVGTEQNDE
+861 LLNVVGTERDGE

-881 KIIGLDLSDVDFKS
+881 KIIGLDLSDVDLKS

-904 LDASLKLSNANVV
+904 LDASLKLKDASLV
-917 AANWVDKEHSIKL
+917 ATEWVDRTHSIKL
-930 EAVIKSDK
+930 DAVIKSDK

-944 QEKILVKSIKGRVNY
+944 QEKILIKSIKGRVNY

-970 SDISKALNGDN
+970 SDIAEALNGDN
-981 LTADIDI
+981 LTADLDI

-1003 SAKADLKITPRYDG
+1003 SAKADLKITPRYGG

-1079 LNLAAGTDAEE
+1079 LNLTAGTDAEE
-1090 VCVFEPGAEYKLSAR
+1090 VCVFEPGAEYKLSAK
-1105 YAAGIPLELGHD
+1105 YAAGIPLEFGHD

-1186 NGTPVATPLDI
+1186 NGTPVTTPLDI

-1206 MSDISSLVL
+1206 MSDVSSIVL
-1215 VFVANA
+1215 LFKANTESVAG
-1221 ENMVGIPFKEESS
+1221 MPFKEESS
-1234 LKAVLNAR
+1234 LKAVINAR

-1269 TNE
+1269 INE

>member
-1 MCLRAVSHKINK
+1 
-13 QFDKVGNVCIF
+13 
-24 AVSIDIKSMGKSF
+24 MGKSF
-37 FCRVTA
+37 FSRVTA
-43 CVVACVFFIAAPS
+43 CAVACVFFIAAPS

-127 SEELESL
+127 SEELKSL

-158 DGLEIDAID
+158 DGLKIDAID

-182 VNLPSMPAQ
+182 VNLPAMPAQ

-197 GLDDYAID
+197 GLADYAID
-205 KSALNKVMKDNLE
+205 KSALDKVLEDNLG
-218 DKEYKESGTLISLSK
+218 EYKESGTLISLSEA
-233 DKIDKV
+233 KIDAASLV
-239 APFITDPDMEIQL
+239 ISDPDAEISL
-252 DNLGSMDL
+252 DNPIIPGIGAIDL

-290 SALTFKDA
+290 SALTFKNA

-331 DVANDGHD
+331 DVENEEHESQ
-339 KDTWDHVVD
+339 WDHVID
-348 LFDLTHE
+348 IFDLTHE
-355 NTEPWSQ
+355 STEPWSD
-362 THNIGIKS
+362 THRIDIKS
-370 LVIES
+370 LVIEQ

-397 TIDYNELVTTLNL
+397 TIEYHDLFTTVNL
-410 MQDHHQAIVEIDV
+410 MKQHHETIVEIDV

-436 TDPMPMDFNKTISV
+436 TDPMTMDFNKTISV

-496 QFTFPEGLDVKEGT
+496 QFTFPESLDVKEGT
-510 DYTVDNNVVTV
+510 GYTVDNNVVTV
-521 PGTAISETP
+521 PGTAISEAP
-530 YKLDVMLGGIALGE
+530 YKLDVMLGGIALDE
-544 PEDGK
+544 PEGGK

-577 DADDLKVNVKVTP
+577 DADDMKVNVKVTP

-603 TGFPIDLSVQSI
+603 TGFPIDLPVQSI
-615 NAELPDAVK
+615 NAVLPDAVK

-631 YLAGEPK
+631 YLEGDPK
-638 ISIDINLPDLSQI
+638 ISIDVNLPDLSTI
-651 LGEQVSMNIVPSKEG
+651 LGEQVSMDIVPSKEG

-688 HSKHALEY
+688 HSTHALEY
-696 KTRFADIDFPI
+696 KTGFADIEFPI
-707 EKLEIA
+707 EKLEIK
-713 PVKEKDPVTN
+713 PVIEG
-723 TDKAYARGEIKV
+723 DKAYARGEIKV

-757 ENAVFSFIAR
+757 EDAVFSFTAR
-767 MSELTPAEMEFGSY
+767 MSELTPAEMEVGSY

-791 LDFLSDVEVPEML
+791 LDFLSDVDVPEML

-819 DIDARDLPSLG
+819 DIDAPDLPSLG
-830 AEAEIVFDVTAS
+830 DEAEIVFDVTAS

-861 LLSVVGTEQNDE
+861 LLNVVGTERDGE
-873 IVFAMDPV
+873 IMFAMDPV

-904 LDASLKLSNANVV
+904 LDASLKLKNATVV
-917 AANWVDKEHSIKL
+917 ADEWVDKEHSIKL

-944 QEKILVKSIKGRVNY
+944 QEKILIKSIKGRVNY

-970 SDISKALNGDN
+970 SDIAEALNGDN
-981 LTADIDI
+981 LTADLDI

-1017 EWDEEKSVVPG
+1017 EWDEEKSMVPG

-1079 LNLAAGTDAEE
+1079 LNLTAGTDAEE
-1090 VCVFEPGAEYKLSAR
+1090 VCVFEPGAEYKLSAK

-1186 NGTPVATPLDI
+1186 NGTPVTTPLDI

-1206 MSDISSLVL
+1206 MSDVSSIVL

-1221 ENMVGIPFKEESS
+1221 ENMAGIPFKEESS
-1234 LKAVLNAR
+1234 LKAVINAR

-1260 EGSEEDENE
+1260 EDSEGDENE
-1269 TNE
+1269 INE